1 MSYVLVS
8 DQDSR
13 SLGKSH
19 DEINQ
24 PVLKDMI
31 VRNLEGKLNNR
42 LPQTPGEENR
52 RRHEGVRV
60 FQVLVGGQHSIQ
72 SLCRHIRGDHF
83 GREIHCDL
91 LSNAGDKR
99 LVLTSI
105 EGEADWLASGSLSFV
120 AVAEEDHEAGVDHE
134 GKKPDVAGRQA
145 DADHLGKKLDDMKQ
159 GDCNEFGNEPL

>member
-24 PVLKDMI
+24 FVLENVI
-31 VRNLEGKLNNR
+31 VRDLEGELNNS

-60 FQVLVGGQHSIQ
+60 SQVSVGGQHSIQ
-72 SLCRHIRGDHF
+72 GLCRHFRGDHF
-83 GREIHCDL
+83 GREIHRDL
-91 LSNAGDKR
+91 FSNAGNKW
-99 LVLTSI
+99 LVLAAV
-105 EGEADWLASGSLSFV
+105 EGEANWLSSGTLGLV
-120 AVAEEDHEAGVDHE
+120 VVAEENREAVVDHE

-145 DADHLGKKLDDMKQ
+145 DADHLEKELEDMKQ
-159 GDCNEFGNEPL
+159 CDCNKFGDGPL